1 VQRLF
6 TTFPSGAPGFGLLL
20 LRLAVAAVLAEHAGA
35 CLFDAGA
42 SSGTSGAWIVG
53 VLAAAAA
60 VLLALGFLTPLS
72 AASAAV
78 IAAGLALRVLPS
90 PSRSAFGVGAATFAV
105 TLAAAALAL
114 LGPGGFSV
122 DAALFGRREIT
133 IPPHPPEG

>member
-35 CLFDAGA
+35 CLFDPGA
-42 SSGTSGAWIVG
+42 SSGASIVG
-53 VLAAAAA
+53 ILAAAAA
-60 VLLALGFLTPLS
+60 MLLALGFLTPLS
-72 AASAAV
+72 GVAAVV
-78 IAAGLALRVLPS
+78 IAAGLALGVLPL
-90 PSRSAFGVGAATFAV
+90 PSRNAFGAGATTFAV
-105 TLAAAALAL
+105 TLAAAALAF

-133 IPPHPPEG
+133 IPSSPPKG

>member
-20 LRLAVAAVLAEHAGA
+20 LRLAVAAVLAEHAGV

-42 SSGTSGAWIVG
+42 SGGAWIVG

-60 VLLALGFLTPLS
+60 VLLVLCFLTPLS
-72 AASAAV
+72 AASAVV

-90 PSRSAFGVGAATFAV
+90 PSRSAFAVGAATFAV

-133 IPPHPPEG
+133 IPPHPHEG

>member
-1 VQRLF
+1 MRVQRLF
-6 TTFPSGAPGFGLLL
+6 TTFPGGAPGFGLLL

-42 SSGTSGAWIVG
+42 SSGAWTVG

-72 AASAAV
+72 AASAVV

-90 PSRSAFGVGAATFAV
+90 PSRSAFGVGAATFAL

-122 DAALFGRREIT
+122 DAVLFGRREIT
-133 IPPHPPEG
+133 IPPHPHER

>member
-6 TTFPSGAPGFGLLL
+6 TTFPCGAPGFGLLL
-20 LRLAVAAVLAEHAGA
+20 LRFAVAAVLAEHAGA

-42 SSGTSGAWIVG
+42 SSGAWIVG

-60 VLLALGFLTPLS
+60 GVLALGFLTPLS
-72 AASAAV
+72 AASAVV

-90 PSRSAFGVGAATFAV
+90 PARSAFGVGSATFAV

-133 IPPHPPEG
+133 IPPHREG

>member
-1 VQRLF
+1 MQRLF

-42 SSGTSGAWIVG
+42 SSGAWMVG

-72 AASAAV
+72 AASAVV

-90 PSRSAFGVGAATFAV
+90 PSRSAFGVGAATLAV

>member
-1 VQRLF
+1 MRVQRLF

-42 SSGTSGAWIVG
+42 SSGAWIVG

-72 AASAAV
+72 AASAVV
-78 IAAGLALRVLPS
+78 IAAGLALRVLPA

-133 IPPHPPEG
+133 IPPHPHEG

>member
-1 VQRLF
+1 MRVQRLF
-6 TTFPSGAPGFGLLL
+6 TTFPSGAPGFGILL
-20 LRLAVAAVLAEHAGA
+20 LRLAVAAVLVEHAGA

-42 SSGTSGAWIVG
+42 SSGAWIVG

-72 AASAAV
+72 AASAVV

-90 PSRSAFGVGAATFAV
+90 PSRSAFGAGATTLAV
-105 TLAAAALAL
+105 TLAAAALSL